1 MLSKWFKT
9 NACFGFNHQLQL
21 SSFAAVKSQRK
32 EKQKSMIS
40 GRFFSY
46 IFVHLNLSSIS
57 VHTFAEV
64 QLLLSCFN
72 QCLTLKDNYFT
83 ICFYY

>member
-1 MLSKWFKT
+1 MVSKRFKT
-9 NACFGFNHQLQL
+9 NACFGFSHQLQQ

-46 IFVHLNLSSIS
+46 VFV
-57 VHTFAEV
+57 
-64 QLLLSCFN
+64 Q
-72 QCLTLKDNYFT
+72 
-83 ICFYY
+83 

>member
-1 MLSKWFKT
+1 MVSKRFKT
-9 NACFGFNHQLQL
+9 NACFGFSHQLQL

-46 IFVHLNLSSIS
+46 VFV
-57 VHTFAEV
+57 
-64 QLLLSCFN
+64 Q
-72 QCLTLKDNYFT
+72 
-83 ICFYY
+83 

>member
-1 MLSKWFKT
+1 MENGTTLFLSGKKRLSFHFSFYILMLSKWFKT

-46 IFVHLNLSSIS
+46 IFVH
-57 VHTFAEV
+57 
-64 QLLLSCFN
+64 
-72 QCLTLKDNYFT
+72 
-83 ICFYY
+83 